1 MERDFL
7 NVENQKIDNM
17 FENCG
22 FYILGSRMKGSDG
35 SMYLKGHNLNQAG
48 FSRQMPNQQ
57 SKLGTNKLMFLY
69 LNKMVTHCAV

>member
-7 NVENQKIDNM
+7 NAENKKNGNM

-22 FYILGSRMKGSDG
+22 FYILGSRMKGSVISDA

-48 FSRQMPNQQ
+48 FSRQMHDQNKVQ
-57 SKLGTNKLMFLY
+57 TN
-69 LNKMVTHCAV
+69 